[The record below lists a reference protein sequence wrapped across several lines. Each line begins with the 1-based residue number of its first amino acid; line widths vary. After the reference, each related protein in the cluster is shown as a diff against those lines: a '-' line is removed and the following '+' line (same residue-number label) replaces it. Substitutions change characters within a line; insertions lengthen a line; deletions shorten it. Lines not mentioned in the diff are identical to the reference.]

1 MRPLLLALVL
11 LPFAAQAHDDH
22 DHDHA
27 HGSLG
32 KHEHGVAQ
40 LNVALDGKTL
50 ELELDSPAMN
60 LVGFE
65 HAASTDADKAAV
77 AKARAQLEKPL
88 ELFALP
94 VTAGCSV
101 ASQELRSPLFGD
113 KAPAHAH
120 KEKAGHEHEHEHEN
134 GHADIHAHYQ
144 PSCEKPELLKLL
156 TLAEFFKRFPATQKI
171 QVQLIGP
178 DGQKGADLAPASAE
192 LKL

>member
-77 AKARAQLEKPL
+77 AKGPRATGKTAGAVRPAGHRRLLGGQPGTAESAVRRQGAGPRAQGEGRPR
-88 ELFALP
+88 
-94 VTAGCSV
+94 T
-101 ASQELRSPLFGD
+101 
-113 KAPAHAH
+113 
-120 KEKAGHEHEHEHEN
+120 
-134 GHADIHAHYQ
+134 
-144 PSCEKPELLKLL
+144 
-156 TLAEFFKRFPATQKI
+156 
-171 QVQLIGP
+171 
-178 DGQKGADLAPASAE
+178 
-192 LKL
+192 